1 MPKLWVVAQPIA
13 IAILVAVLDLIYVL
27 HYPIL
32 ERAKAV
38 ELVGGAG
45 ASGSWAAAVWR
56 WVRLGTGLDLG

>member
-1 MPKLWVVAQPIA
+1 MAQPIA

-38 ELVGGAG
+38 ELVGGVG
-45 ASGSWAAAVWR
+45 ASGS
-56 WVRLGTGLDLG
+56 